1 MARPVNPKLREV
13 AVEVEARG
21 SKTVTIQR
29 LIQWYDRERRSS
41 ELNGTIREDLM
52 ALGLTTLPNFASR
65 KWPLDRKIRI
75 RPLIPKRIRR
85 RIERTEKRQMNE
97 GRPA

>member
-1 MARPVNPKLREV
+1 MSATARSVNPKLREV

-21 SKTVTIQR
+21 SRTVTIQALLR
-29 LIQWYDRERRSS
+29 WCDRKRRST

-52 ALGLTTLPNFASR
+52 ALGLTTRPNFASR

-75 RPLIPKRIRR
+75 RPLIPKGLANRLG
-85 RIERTEKRQMNE
+85 RTQ
-97 GRPA
+97 GG